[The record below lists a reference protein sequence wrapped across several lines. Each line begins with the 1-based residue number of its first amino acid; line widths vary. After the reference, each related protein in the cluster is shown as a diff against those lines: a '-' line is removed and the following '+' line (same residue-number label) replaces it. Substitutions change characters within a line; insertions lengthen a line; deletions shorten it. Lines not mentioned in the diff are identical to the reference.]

1 MKILLRSGLSAPSL
15 FYWQVLLCS
24 FYFNSSMATAQDYQK
39 QEEYFS
45 DFFSNL
51 EDARYNYASQ
61 QDQSINGGV

>member
-1 MKILLRSGLSAPSL
+1 VLFLFQFVYGYSTGLSE
-15 FYWQVLLCS
+15 
-24 FYFNSSMATAQDYQK
+24 T